1 MKKSSLILFAL
12 LVFKFGIRA
21 QELTSKWSD
30 KIELHNSKDGFFS
43 YFLGENERFLYA
55 YFSKKGKSE
64 RKKIVAFDKKT
75 MKRQFAT
82 EVIGYPSN
90 SKDSKKFKGLDVARC
105 YAKSN
110 ERSLKYLS
118 SNPCKLYG
126 VSTLTTP
133 LAPVELW
140 VKISPTL

>member
-1 MKKSSLILFAL
+1 MFVL
-12 LVFKFGIRA
+12 LLFKFGINA

-75 MKRQFAT
+75 MKRQFAA

-90 SKDSKKFKGLDVARC
+90 LNDSKVPA
-105 YAKSN
+105 
-110 ERSLKYLS
+110 
-118 SNPCKLYG
+118 
-126 VSTLTTP
+126 
-133 LAPVELW
+133 
-140 VKISPTL
+140 